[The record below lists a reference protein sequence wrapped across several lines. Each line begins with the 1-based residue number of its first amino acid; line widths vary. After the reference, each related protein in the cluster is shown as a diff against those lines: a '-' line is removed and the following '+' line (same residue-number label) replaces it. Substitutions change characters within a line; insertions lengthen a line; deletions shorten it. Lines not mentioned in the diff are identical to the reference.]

1 MRTPA
6 CSSGLGGSG
15 REGSPVSLGSSQS
28 SALHHSAILKVV
40 LSARSCCARSGP
52 DGDGAKS
59 YQHKEKMRIAVS
71 PPVGSWGDVVPFV
84 FCLRAFSREHLVI
97 EVRGADQSP
106 SHSAAGKAGA
116 K

>member
-59 YQHKEKMRIAVS
+59 YQHKERNANRRVTARWLLGRRCS
-71 PPVGSWGDVVPFV
+71 VCVLFAR
-84 FCLRAFSREHLVI
+84 F
-97 EVRGADQSP
+97 
-106 SHSAAGKAGA
+106 
-116 K
+116 